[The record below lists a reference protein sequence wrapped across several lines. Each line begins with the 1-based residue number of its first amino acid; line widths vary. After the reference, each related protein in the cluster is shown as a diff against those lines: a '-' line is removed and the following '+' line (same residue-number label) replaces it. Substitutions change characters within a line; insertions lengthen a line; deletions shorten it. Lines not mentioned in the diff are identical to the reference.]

1 MVKLEE
7 FFNYED
13 SAKKEEMVNPPSG
26 STWYSRETITEESD
40 RQIIPV
46 ADGWTVGIEVGHDA
60 PVFLS
65 DPGEYLKPKNKALE
79 QGLVVCFLRQRGR
92 VRCGV
97 PVEDIRLA
105 DGNGFGFAA
114 YFDLVLQQHNEARF
128 FDAVFAEEEHLTDFE
143 LMDKYVRP
151 LVTSCLTRD
160 FRELDLKQIA
170 GGTLELGSRIRTS
183 VNHTAKT
190 NNLPSS
196 LGLLV
201 ANVILEST
209 KIERLGNDQERRQ

>member
-1 MVKLEE
+1 MDSLED
-7 FFNYED
+7 FFKYED
-13 SAKKEEMVNPPSG
+13 SAKKEEMVKTPSG
-26 STWYSRETITEESD
+26 NTWFTKVTVTEESD

-46 ADGWTVGIEVGHDA
+46 PDGWTVGIKVGHDA

-65 DPGEYLKPKNKALE
+65 DTGEYLKPKNKALE
-79 QGLVVCFLRQRGR
+79 QGVVVSFLRQRGR

-97 PVEDIRLA
+97 PFENIRLA

-114 YFDLVLQQHNEARF
+114 YFNLVLQQHNEARF
-128 FDAVFAEEEHLTDFE
+128 FDAVFAEEENLTDIE
-143 LMDKYVRP
+143 LVDKYVRA
-151 LVTSCLTRD
+151 LVTNCLARD

-170 GGTLELGSRIRTS
+170 SGTLELSSRIRTS

-201 ANVILEST
+201 ANVVLEST
-209 KIERLGNDQERRQ
+209 KTERLGNGEERS